1 MTRLNRA
8 LLALALVAALA
19 AALTP
24 AAQAQ
29 GGGTKLTAKLTGTKA
44 FPGVSGKAT
53 FKRESGQRE
62 LEVEIEHA
70 RSLHGKRL
78 TVFVGGNKI
87 GTMVVGQLGNA
98 RLDRSTQRGQ
108 AVPSIKA
115 GTRLSVHTAT
125 GTAVAKGR
133 F

>member
-1 MTRLNRA
+1 MTRLSRA
-8 LLALALVAALA
+8 LLALTLVAALA

-29 GGGTKLTAKLTGTKA
+29 GTKLTAKLTATSA
-44 FPGVSGKAT
+44 FPAVSGKAT
-53 FKRESGQRE
+53 FTREAGKRE

-70 RSLHGKRL
+70 RALRGKRL
-78 TVFVGGNKI
+78 TVFVAGKRI

-108 AVPSIKA
+108 AVPSIAA
-115 GTRLSVHTAT
+115 GTRLSVHTAA
-125 GTAVAKGR
+125 GAAVAKGR

>member
-1 MTRLNRA
+1 MTRLHRA
-8 LLALALVAALA
+8 LVALTLVAALA

-29 GGGTKLTAKLTGTKA
+29 AGGTKLTAKLTGTKA

-70 RSLHGKRL
+70 KSLHGKRL
-78 TVFVGGNKI
+78 AVFVGGKKI

-108 AVPSIKA
+108 SVPLVTA
-115 GTRLSVHTAT
+115 GTGVSVHTAA
-125 GTAVAKGR
+125 GAAVAKGR

>member
-1 MTRLNRA
+1 MTRLSRA
-8 LLALALVAALA
+8 LVALTLIAALA

-24 AAQAQ
+24 AAEAR
-29 GGGTKLTAKLTGTKA
+29 GGTRITAKLTGTSA
-44 FPGVSGKAT
+44 FPAVNGKAT
-53 FKRESGQRE
+53 YSREGTRRE

-70 RSLHGKRL
+70 RALTGTRL
-78 TVFVGGNKI
+78 TLFVAGRKI

-115 GTRLSVHTAT
+115 GTRLSVHTAP

>member
-1 MTRLNRA
+1 MTRLHRA
-8 LLALALVAALA
+8 LVALTLVAALA

-29 GGGTKLTAKLTGTKA
+29 GGGTRLTAKLTGTKA

-53 FKRESGQRE
+53 FSRESGRRE

-78 TVFVGGNKI
+78 TVFVGGKKI
-87 GTMVVGQLGNA
+87 GRWSSVRSERPASTA
-98 RLDRSTQRGQ
+98 RRSAARRCRRSPP
-108 AVPSIKA
+108 APA
-115 GTRLSVHTAT
+115 
-125 GTAVAKGR
+125 
-133 F
+133 

>member
-1 MTRLNRA
+1 MTRLSRA
-8 LLALALVAALA
+8 LLALTLVAALA

-24 AAQAQ
+24 AAKAQ
-29 GGGTKLTAKLTGTKA
+29 GTKLTAKLTATSA
-44 FPGVSGKAT
+44 FPAVSGKAT
-53 FKRESGQRE
+53 FTREAGKRE

-70 RSLHGKRL
+70 RSLRGKRL
-78 TVFVGGNKI
+78 TVFVAGKRI

-108 AVPSIKA
+108 AVPSIAA
-115 GTRLSVHTAT
+115 GTRLSVHTAA
-125 GTAVAKGR
+125 GAAVAKGR

>member
-1 MTRLNRA
+1 MTRLSRA
-8 LLALALVAALA
+8 LVALTLVAALA
-19 AALTP
+19 TALTP

-29 GGGTKLTAKLTGTKA
+29 GTKLTARLTGTSA
-44 FPGVSGKAT
+44 FPAVSGKAT
-53 FKRESGQRE
+53 FSREAGRRE

-70 RSLHGKRL
+70 RALRGRRL
-78 TVFVGGNKI
+78 TVFVAGKRI

-108 AVPSIKA
+108 AVPSIAA
-115 GTRLSVHTAT
+115 GTRLSVHTAA
-125 GTAVAKGR
+125 GAAVAKGR

>member
-1 MTRLNRA
+1 MTRLSRA
-8 LLALALVAALA
+8 LLALTLVAALA

-29 GGGTKLTAKLTGTKA
+29 ATKLTAKLTGTSA
-44 FPGVSGKAT
+44 FPAVSGKAT
-53 FKRESGQRE
+53 FSREAGKRE

-70 RSLHGKRL
+70 RALRGKRL
-78 TVFVGGNKI
+78 TVFVAGKRI

-108 AVPSIKA
+108 AVPSIAA
-115 GTRLSVHTAT
+115 GTRLSVHTAA
-125 GTAVAKGR
+125 GAAVAKGR

>member
-1 MTRLNRA
+1 MTRLSRA
-8 LLALALVAALA
+8 LLALTLVAALA

-29 GGGTKLTAKLTGTKA
+29 GTKLTAKLTATSA
-44 FPGVSGKAT
+44 FPAVSGKAT
-53 FKRESGQRE
+53 FSREAGKRE

-70 RSLHGKRL
+70 RALRGKRL
-78 TVFVGGNKI
+78 TVFVAGKRI

-98 RLDRSTQRGQ
+98 RLHRSTQRGQ
-108 AVPSIKA
+108 AVPSIAA
-115 GTRLSVHTAT
+115 GTRLSVHTAA
-125 GTAVAKGR
+125 GAAVAKGR

>member
-1 MTRLNRA
+1 MTRLSRA
-8 LLALALVAALA
+8 LLALTLVAALA

-29 GGGTKLTAKLTGTKA
+29 GTKLTAKLTGTSA
-44 FPGVSGKAT
+44 FPAVSGKAT
-53 FKRESGQRE
+53 FSREAGKRE

-70 RSLHGKRL
+70 RALRGKRL
-78 TVFVGGNKI
+78 TVFVAGKRI

-108 AVPSIKA
+108 AVPSIAA
-115 GTRLSVHTAT
+115 GTRLSVHTAA
-125 GTAVAKGR
+125 GAAVAKGR